1 MRNSHSLP
9 SGIVDFLQTL
19 SCSTVVNHPNL
30 KSNVQ
35 VLTMSLSLRDSGITM
50 HLDVHLVRNVFR
62 ESKSEYAYIY
72 ERLF

>member
-9 SGIVDFLQTL
+9 SGIVDFLQIL